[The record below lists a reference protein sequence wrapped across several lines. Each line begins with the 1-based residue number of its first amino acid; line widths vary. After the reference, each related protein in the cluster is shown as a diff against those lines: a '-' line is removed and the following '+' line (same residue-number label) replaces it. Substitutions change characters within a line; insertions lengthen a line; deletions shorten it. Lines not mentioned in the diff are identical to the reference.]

1 MSNVTTGGCQCGEVR
16 YRITGSPL
24 LLVACH
30 CKECQR
36 QAGSAFGMSLSVRR
50 ADFELTSG
58 TLRSFTRGT
67 DSGREIR
74 CSFCPSCGTR
84 IHHEPQYAPGALN
97 LKAGTLDDTT
107 SLSPTMHVWT
117 CSKQSW
123 VTIPD
128 DVDAF
133 EQQPV

>member
-1 MSNVTTGGCQCGEVR
+1 MSDEMTGGCQCG
-16 YRITGSPL
+16 
-24 LLVACH
+24 
-30 CKECQR
+30 
-36 QAGSAFGMSLSVRR
+36 
-50 ADFELTSG
+50 
-58 TLRSFTRGT
+58 
-67 DSGREIR
+67 EIR

-84 IHHEPQYAPGALN
+84 IHHEPQYAPSALN
-97 LKAGTLDDTT
+97 LKAGSLDDTT

-117 CSKQSW
+117 SSKQSW